1 MVFERIRISK
11 IMKRPYDVNFVADYV
26 ILSLNS
32 DERFSLINLKLQKI
46 MYYIQAWS
54 LGINGEPMMNA
65 KFEAW
70 VHGPVC
76 IELYDRFKENKNLYS
91 FIEKDDVLDS
101 DSPSKIDFKD
111 IEFIDYILE
120 NYAQYSGVQIE
131 AMTHSEDPWINARK
145 GFKPMERCHN
155 EITEQA
161 MKDYYGKKYAS
172 LQA

>member
-1 MVFERIRISK
+1 
-11 IMKRPYDVNFVADYV
+11 MKPYDVNTVADYV
-26 ILSLNS
+26 ILSLNG
-32 DERFSLINLKLQKI
+32 DENFSLINLKLQKL

-54 LGINGEPMMNA
+54 LGINGVPMMNA

-76 IELYDRFKENKNLYS
+76 IELYDRFKKDKNLYS
-91 FIEKDDVLDS
+91 FIDEEDVLDN
-101 DSPSKIDFKD
+101 DSRSKIDSED
-111 IEFIDYILE
+111 VEFIDYILE

-145 GFKPMERCHN
+145 GIKPMERCNN

-161 MKDYYGKKYAS
+161 MTDYYGKRYAS
-172 LQA
+172 LQT